1 MRELSY
7 GGVLICYQVSKK
19 EVKELMT
26 GNKIG
31 GYAAGWD
38 FVDFKVCKGVKKS
51 NTERR
56 KLNKRMRNFLKRD
69 AARMIK
75 DVA

>member
-1 MRELSY
+1 
-7 GGVLICYQVSKK
+7 
-19 EVKELMT
+19 MT

-38 FVDFKVCKGVKKS
+38 FADFKVCKGVKKS

>member
-1 MRELSY
+1 
-7 GGVLICYQVSKK
+7 
-19 EVKELMT
+19 MT

-56 KLNKRMRNFLKRD
+56 QLNKRMRNSLKRD
-69 AARMIK
+69 EAKMIK
-75 DVA
+75 DAAQSSQLKELCIKKHFII

>member
-1 MRELSY
+1 
-7 GGVLICYQVSKK
+7 
-19 EVKELMT
+19 MT

-56 KLNKRMRNFLKRD
+56 QLNKRMRNFLKRVYKINTPED
-69 AARMIK
+69 FSKQIK
-75 DVA
+75 AI

>member
-1 MRELSY
+1 
-7 GGVLICYQVSKK
+7 
-19 EVKELMT
+19 MT

-69 AARMIK
+69 TAKMIME
-75 DVA
+75 VA

>member
-1 MRELSY
+1 
-7 GGVLICYQVSKK
+7 
-19 EVKELMT
+19 MT

-38 FVDFKVCKGVKKS
+38 FVDFKVVCKGVKKS

-56 KLNKRMRNFLKRD
+56 QLNKRMRNFLKRE
-69 AARMIK
+69 AAKMIK
-75 DVA
+75 DAA

>member
-1 MRELSY
+1 
-7 GGVLICYQVSKK
+7 
-19 EVKELMT
+19 MT

-69 AARMIK
+69 ASKMIIE
-75 DVA
+75 VS